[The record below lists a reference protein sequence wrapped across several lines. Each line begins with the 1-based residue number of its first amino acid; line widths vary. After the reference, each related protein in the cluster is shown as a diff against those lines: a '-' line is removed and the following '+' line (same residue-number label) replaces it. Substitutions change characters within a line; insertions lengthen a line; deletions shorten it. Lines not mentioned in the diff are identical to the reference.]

1 MYFEF
6 LEGPGLNTIMTQK
19 TSKFGELNTYKQ
31 QLNDDGLFMYYC
43 LQIKTKETVL
53 SGNVE
58 HKPEN
63 EYLSL
68 RVYCD
73 CVNNK

>member
-6 LEGPGLNTIMTQK
+6 LEGPGLNTLITK
-19 TSKFGELNTYKQ
+19 KVSAFEELTTYKQ
-31 QLNDDGLFMYYC
+31 KLNDDGLFMYYC
-43 LQIKTKETVL
+43 LQIKTKESVL
-53 SGNVE
+53 SGNIE
-58 HKPEN
+58 QKPEE

-73 CVNNK
+73 FVDDK

>member
-6 LEGPGLNTIMTQK
+6 LEGPGLNTLVTQK
-19 TSKFGELNTYKQ
+19 ASTFEELTTYKQ
-31 QLNDDGLFMYYC
+31 KLNDDGLFMYYC
-43 LQIKTKETVL
+43 LQIKTKESVL
-53 SGNVE
+53 SGNIE
-58 HKPEN
+58 QKPEE

-73 CVNNK
+73 FVDNK

>member
-6 LEGPGLNTIMTQK
+6 LEGPGLSTIMTKKVSQF
-19 TSKFGELNTYKQ
+19 SDLNTYKQ
-31 QLNDDGLFMYYC
+31 KLNDDGLFMYYC
-43 LQIKTKETVL
+43 LQIKTKESVL
-53 SGNVE
+53 SGNIE

-73 CVNNK
+73 FVDNK

>member
-6 LEGPGLNTIMTQK
+6 LEGPGLNTLVTQK
-19 TSKFGELNTYKQ
+19 VSTFEELTTYKQ
-31 QLNDDGLFMYYC
+31 KLNDDGLFMYYC

-53 SGNVE
+53 SGNIE
-58 HKPEN
+58 HKPEE

-73 CVNNK
+73 FVGNK